1 MYGGK
6 VTIVGEVGDRRIPT
20 GRGGGEVGRLDRLEV
35 GFDFGKGTVL
45 VAAEG
50 SEGDIAFGD
59 GLADAVAALAG
70 GTVKRDRSVA
80 LAVSIEVRPSNECDR
95 AGATDLTV
103 SSACFEVEEDR
114 WNMPFLPRRGGVTFV
129 LGGIAEGGCIQRR
142 IAARASAG
150 LSNQP
155 GIPKVKR

>member
-59 GLADAVAALAG
+59 GLAEAVAALAG
-70 GTVKRDRSVA
+70 GTVKRDRSVG
-80 LAVSIEVRPSNECDR
+80 LAVFIEVRPSNECDR

-103 SSACFEVEEDR
+103 SSACFDVEEDR
-114 WNMPFLPRRGGVTFV
+114 
-129 LGGIAEGGCIQRR
+129 
-142 IAARASAG
+142 
-150 LSNQP
+150 
-155 GIPKVKR
+155 